1 MKAGELIKRLQL
13 EDTNNPIVLYFLKDY
28 TLNRCELETII
39 EIDGQ
44 VEMTI
49 KPYNTDEG
57 GNRIESEVA

>member
-44 VEMTI
+44 VEITV

-57 GNRIESEVA
+57 GNKIESEVE

>member
-57 GNRIESEVA
+57 GNRIEREVA

>member
-1 MKAGELIKRLQL
+1 MKVRELSKRLQL
-13 EDTNNPIVLYFLKDY
+13 EDTNKPIVLYFLRDY

-39 EIDGQ
+39 EVDGQ

-57 GNRIESEVA
+57 GNKIESEVE